1 MPTKYL
7 LGENSVM
14 FNHVQINRLQ
24 RVVSLFQNLGL
35 LQAGIYI
42 KEKISQKTRGR
53 LFNAT
58 QPYKLLPKH
67 AKYPLI
73 CRANT
78 SDIRVFGQIFIEREY
93 SYLDP
98 LSNVDLIIDCGANVG
113 YSSAYFLTHFPKCRV
128 ISVEPDPSNFALL
141 EKNLAPY
148 NERVKIVHSGVWSH
162 PVGLKIQYRRDAW
175 ATQVRECKPDE
186 VPDMQ
191 ATDIG
196 TLLRESGRDR
206 ISILKID
213 IEGAEAIV
221 FARNYESWL
230 PYVDNIVI
238 ELHDNTSFGRASDIF
253 FNAISNRPFD
263 ISGYGELTVC
273 KSRA

>member
-1 MPTKYL
+1 MPSKYL
-7 LGENSVM
+7 LGENSAMLNQVR
-14 FNHVQINRLQ
+14 INRLQ
-24 RVVSLFQNLGL
+24 KVVSLFQNLDL

-53 LFNAT
+53 LFKAT
-58 QPYKLLPKH
+58 QPYKLSPKN
-67 AKYPLI
+67 AEYPLV

-78 SDIRVFGQIFIEREY
+78 SDIHVFGQIFIDREY
-93 SYLDP
+93 SCLDT

-113 YSSAYFLTHFPKCRV
+113 YSSAYFLTHFPKCSV
-128 ISVEPDPSNFALL
+128 ISVEPDPYNFALL
-141 EKNLAPY
+141 ETNLSPY
-148 NERVKIVHSGVWSH
+148 NERVKIVNSGVWSH
-162 PVGLKIQYRRDAW
+162 PVGLKIQYRGDGW

-238 ELHDNTSFGRASDIF
+238 ELHDNTSFGRVSDIF

-273 KSRA
+273 KSRT